1 MLHIIDLLKQI
12 PTRSNAF
19 LVASFVVTLPKTVV
33 KPKISSPGVWNAIK
47 MAMLSSVNKQNP
59 PQNLSHYEKYVTIH
73 KQNNSFW

>member
-33 KPKISSPGVWNAIK
+33 KPKISSPGV
-47 MAMLSSVNKQNP
+47 
-59 PQNLSHYEKYVTIH
+59 
-73 KQNNSFW
+73 